1 MKDGLIIIL
10 IIILVIIGNTIA
22 QNTLKNDSEKIIE
35 KLETL
40 KKELNTEQALS
51 LAEEINDLWEETEK
65 RWSIIIFHQEL
76 DSIKTSIIAV
86 KSSLESGDISY
97 SYQQIENSIFLVGH
111 VKEKW
116 SLKWKNIF

>member
-1 MKDGLIIIL
+1 MKDSLIIIA
-10 IIILVIIGNTIA
+10 IIVLVVIGNTIA
-22 QNTLKNDSEKIIE
+22 QNTLKHDSEKIIE

-40 KKELNTEQALS
+40 KQELNTEQALP
-51 LAEEINDLWEETEK
+51 LAEEINELWEDAEK

-86 KSSLESGDISY
+86 KSSLEIGDIEY